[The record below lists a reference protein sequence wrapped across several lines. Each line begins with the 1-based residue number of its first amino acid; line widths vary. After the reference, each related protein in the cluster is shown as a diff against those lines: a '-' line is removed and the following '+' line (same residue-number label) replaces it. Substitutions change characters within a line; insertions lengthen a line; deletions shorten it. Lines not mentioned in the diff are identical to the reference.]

1 MKSTKMKYNELI
13 EKLLITTKHNVTQV
27 EIGNIL
33 NVSRQLI
40 NKRAIRNSTFS
51 DDEIRK
57 IEEFYNVDFKSNTNN
72 NQIVI
77 TGNIMR
83 IKVPKGTTLVVEYED

>member
-1 MKSTKMKYNELI
+1 MKYSELI

-40 NKRAIRNSTFS
+40 NKRAIRNSAFS

>member
-1 MKSTKMKYNELI
+1 MKYNELI

>member
-1 MKSTKMKYNELI
+1 MKYNELI
-13 EKLLITTKHNVTQV
+13 EKLLIFTKHNVTQV
-27 EIGNIL
+27 ELGKIL

-40 NKRAIRNSTFS
+40 NKRAIRNSVFS
-51 DDEIRK
+51 EDEVRK
-57 IEEFYNVDFKSNTNN
+57 IEEFYNVDFKSSINN

-83 IKVPKGTTLVVEYED
+83 VKVPKGTTLVVEYEE